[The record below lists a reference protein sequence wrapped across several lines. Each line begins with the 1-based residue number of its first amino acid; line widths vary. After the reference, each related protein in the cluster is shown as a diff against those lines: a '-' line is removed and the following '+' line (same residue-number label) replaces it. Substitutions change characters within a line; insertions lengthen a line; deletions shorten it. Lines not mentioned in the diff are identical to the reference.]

1 MRKLIV
7 MVPVAVMML
16 CAAGVQAAGN
26 DVAKKETGKESAVKQ
41 EFRNHFKLYGF
52 IRNYFTYDSR
62 ESVSGTANLFYYL
75 PKDHAFAESG
85 EDLNRQDIFGFV
97 ALTSRVGMDVS
108 GYQVGKTHFGAKIE
122 ADFYAGLSGSTG
134 TATMRLRQ
142 AYATIGWKDLP
153 MSGDSKAAVT
163 LKVGQAW
170 HPMAADQ
177 PEVLGLNAGNPF
189 NPFSRTPQ
197 VTMDASLG
205 EHFVI
210 SASALWQMQY
220 TSTGPSGASA
230 NYIKYGGFPELYAG
244 LTFKTK
250 SGLLM
255 RLGADVLSIRPR
267 LKETKTVPADP
278 ANPDSEKITKDM
290 RKVSDRITTM
300 SPYFYIQYKHKSS
313 FSIKAKTVYGSAG
326 EHMNLMSG
334 YGVTAKYTADGEDG
348 HYEYAPLHSS
358 SSWMSISYGKKVQGV
373 LFAGYYKN
381 LGASEK
387 LVNTNGVTNASDFW
401 FSKNGFQNMTQMYR
415 ITPTVYYNLGKF
427 VLGLEYEMTSVEYG
441 DKKYNAYGLAT
452 EGLHWITNHRVQL
465 MFKFNF

>member
-16 CAAGVQAAGN
+16 CAAGVHAAGN
-26 DVAKKETGKESAVKQ
+26 DVAKKETKKESAVKQ

-197 VTMDASLG
+197 VIIDRAFRGFCKL
-205 EHFVI
+205 HQIRRV
-210 SASALWQMQY
+210 
-220 TSTGPSGASA
+220 SGIVCRTHVQDQVRPA
-230 NYIKYGGFPELYAG
+230 YAFRCG
-244 LTFKTK
+244 C
-250 SGLLM
+250 
-255 RLGADVLSIRPR
+255 
-267 LKETKTVPADP
+267 
-278 ANPDSEKITKDM
+278 
-290 RKVSDRITTM
+290 
-300 SPYFYIQYKHKSS
+300 
-313 FSIKAKTVYGSAG
+313 
-326 EHMNLMSG
+326 
-334 YGVTAKYTADGEDG
+334 
-348 HYEYAPLHSS
+348 
-358 SSWMSISYGKKVQGV
+358 
-373 LFAGYYKN
+373 
-381 LGASEK
+381 
-387 LVNTNGVTNASDFW
+387 
-401 FSKNGFQNMTQMYR
+401 
-415 ITPTVYYNLGKF
+415 
-427 VLGLEYEMTSVEYG
+427 VEYQAEIER
-441 DKKYNAYGLAT
+441 D
-452 EGLHWITNHRVQL
+452 
-465 MFKFNF
+465 